1 MLETTKKAL
10 MDKKDKKAMNTF
22 MKAALL
28 LSSLVIIGCS
38 RVVGAPNPG
47 GQQDAAP
54 GKQTKVAKVVK
65 TDAEWR
71 KLLTPE
77 QYRITREAGTERAF
91 TGATWNNHKRG
102 IYRCVACGQEL
113 FSSKTK
119 FESGT
124 GWPSFWAPLAKDRVT
139 VREDDSLGEVRT
151 EVLCSRCD
159 SHLGHVFDDGPAPT
173 GKRFCMN
180 SGALKFVPA
189 GVDPAKPA
197 KPVQQT
203 PAQEH

>member
-1 MLETTKKAL
+1 MKTY
-10 MDKKDKKAMNTF
+10 
-22 MKAALL
+22 MKAIVVVPALFTL
-28 LSSLVIIGCS
+28 GCT
-38 RVVGAPNPG
+38 RVG
-47 GQQDAAP
+47 GDPKPFGQADN
-54 GKQTKVAKVVK
+54 GSEKQAKIVKVVR

-77 QYRITREAGTERAF
+77 QYNITRQAGTERAF
-91 TGATWNNHKRG
+91 TGIYWNNHKRG

-139 VREDDSLGEVRT
+139 LREDDSLGEVRT

-159 SHLGHVFDDGPAPT
+159 SHLGHVFNDGPQPT
-173 GKRFCMN
+173 GERFCMN
-180 SGALKFVPA
+180 SGALKFVP
-189 GVDPAKPA
+189 DSPKT
-197 KPVQQT
+197 KKK
-203 PAQEH
+203 